1 MADLGATIEFTV
13 NPTMPARQRA
23 DPKKFADDIL
33 AIGAERCIASSDLGQ
48 RDNAH
53 PVEGYRMFLRMLRNY
68 GLSDADLNLVSRVNP
83 ARLLGLEA
91 TAP

>member
-1 MADLGATIEFTV
+1 
-13 NPTMPARQRA
+13 MPARQRA

-33 AIGAERCIASSDLGQ
+33 AIGVERCIAASDLGQ

-83 ARLLGLEA
+83 ARLLGLEVI
-91 TAP
+91 AP